1 MFLWDGVKYRSQN
14 QPHRGNGRHLCTGR
28 ITAVGY
34 CGAVP
39 ASLFK
44 FIKAARITTPP
55 STAPGF
61 PSSGPDAPVK
71 TSELEKYMA
80 GGNNNDAALFG
91 TLFKGVKQQLP
102 DGKELVEMGT
112 GVNEVFRRVLPKWA
126 RAFHYLETREILPPD
141 QAIYG
146 RHFTV
151 PDLQQGHGPQGLL
164 QICRPRQ
171 VKRGNK
177 DLGAQSDLLVRH
189 RLMENFLRM
198 WWYLDERWA
207 HGYSSTRT
215 ARIAMIPPRRQPCCQ
230 HCVC

>member
-1 MFLWDGVKYRSQN
+1 
-14 QPHRGNGRHLCTGR
+14 
-28 ITAVGY
+28 
-34 CGAVP
+34 
-39 ASLFK
+39 LFK

-177 DLGAQSDLLVRH
+177 DLGAQFGFASAASPDGKLFAYVAVFRRAVGAWIFFNKDGTHRDDPAAQATLLPAL
-189 RLMENFLRM
+189 RLLKN
-198 WWYLDERWA
+198 
-207 HGYSSTRT
+207 
-215 ARIAMIPPRRQPCCQ
+215 
-230 HCVC
+230 